1 MLLSPKY
8 VRASENEFPTVNT
21 PNSSFHVNQKV
32 EYYSST
38 HKKWYET
45 VIIRVNTNNT
55 LDLKCRR
62 NADPRNVRLLQGI
75 ASTGSSEHVKHV
87 ASNSVPR
94 FEIGQKV
101 EYYSQTMNGWVLSY
115 VKGVNPDGSYKL
127 NTKKAAHP
135 SHLRPLLSVNPAPI
149 IAPAVAP
156 KRSVIG
162 GPFVVMFKASI
173 FPNRPLD
180 LSACKSELLSNLGL
194 NALSHNVKRMNGF
207 TGGQNEGI
215 WFITNQSDTKL
226 YCLKVVKSG
235 RKFPSLPSERENYT
249 EILSRYPSIRE
260 DMYLTFPQKIFSFS
274 SLYEVFVMP
283 VARGD
288 RMAETVSRIMS
299 SGDMDQLREVFK
311 SVGRQLRLFHAN
323 YGGTQHGDLQS
334 SNIFIDLSSGVG
346 VTLIDLGGMGLAS
359 KSDMEYFLESIS
371 LLAKTYGTE
380 FERTATAS
388 FIEGYV
394 N

>member
-8 VRASENEFPTVNT
+8 VRTSENDFPTVNT
-21 PNSSFHVNQKV
+21 PISSFHANQKV

-45 VIIRVNTNNT
+45 VIIRVNSNNT
-55 LDLKCRR
+55 LDLKCRK
-62 NADPRNVRLLQGI
+62 NADTRNVRLLQSI
-75 ASTGSSEHVKHV
+75 TSEVPSEHVKHV
-87 ASNSVPR
+87 ASYSVPR
-94 FEIGQKV
+94 FDIGQKV

-115 VKGVNPDGSYKL
+115 VKAVNPDGSYKL

-135 SHLRPLLSVNPAPI
+135 SLVRPLLSANPAYT
-149 IAPAVAP
+149 IAPATAP

-162 GPFVVMFKASI
+162 GPFVVLLRSCV

-180 LSACKSELLSNLGL
+180 LSACKSELLSNLCL
-194 NALSHNVKRMNGF
+194 DPLSHNVKRMSGF
-207 TGGQNEGI
+207 SGGQNEGI
-215 WFITNQSDTKL
+215 WFVTNQSDTKL
-226 YCLKVVKSG
+226 YCFKVVKSG
-235 RKFPSLPSERENYT
+235 RKFPSVASERENYT
-249 EILSRYPSIRE
+249 DILSRYPSIRE
-260 DMYLTFPQKIFSFS
+260 DMYLTFPHKIFSLS
-274 SLYEVFVMP
+274 SVYEVFVMP
-283 VARGD
+283 VAKGD

-299 SGDMDQLREVFK
+299 SGDMDQLRDVFR
-311 SVGRQLRLFHAN
+311 SVGRELRLFHGK

-346 VTLIDLGGMGLAS
+346 VTLIDLGGMGQAS
-359 KSDMEYFLESIS
+359 KGDMEYFLESIS
-371 LLAKTYGTE
+371 LLAKTYGSE

-388 FIEGYV
+388 FIDGYV